1 MLSIPLNEGAFY
13 ETDADSLYLL
23 FKPTIWAQTYT
34 RKHTNC
40 ITPLQER
47 NLPTPLHHAE
57 RAVILKLS
65 NVTFAE
71 FFTSTSKI

>member
-1 MLSIPLNEGAFY
+1 LNKGDIY
-13 ETDADSLYLL
+13 KTDATSLYLQ
-23 FKPTIWAQTYT
+23 FKPTIWAQTYI

-40 ITPLQER
+40 ITPHHEHD
-47 NLPTPLHHAE
+47 LPIPLRHAE